1 MKEGKKKTAA
11 QQKNKQNPRIHSEM
25 QLIYE
30 WKIFKMLASMK
41 EESSGSL
48 SNILGAGP
56 YQNSIIFTYFLRSR
70 KAFFFL
76 SNQNQDFP
84 GGPLVKTLCCQCKG
98 YKFKT
103 WSGN

>member
-1 MKEGKKKTAA
+1 
-11 QQKNKQNPRIHSEM
+11 M

-56 YQNSIIFTYFLRSR
+56 YQTSIIFTYFLRE
-70 KAFFFL
+70 K
-76 SNQNQDFP
+76 
-84 GGPLVKTLCCQCKG
+84 GGHIF
-98 YKFKT
+98 FKT
-103 WSGN
+103 